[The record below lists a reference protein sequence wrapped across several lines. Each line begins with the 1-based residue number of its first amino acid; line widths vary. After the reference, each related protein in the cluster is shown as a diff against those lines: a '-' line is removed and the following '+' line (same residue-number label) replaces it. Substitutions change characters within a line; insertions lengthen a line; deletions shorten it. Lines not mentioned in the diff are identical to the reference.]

1 MDMQDLERQLKTKI
15 IQCLNLE
22 DINPEDINRN
32 EPLFIEG
39 LGLDSVDALQIVV
52 MLESAYGIKIK
63 DAKKAKNILYS
74 INSIATYILEEKDY

>member
-22 DINPEDINRN
+22 DINPEDINSN

-52 MLESAYGIKIK
+52 MLESSYGIKIK